1 MRKLLNTVYVTNEK
15 AYLSLEN
22 ENLVCRIEN
31 EAKLHIPLINVESIV
46 CFGYLGC
53 SPALMGKCVEEQV
66 ALSFVSPQGRF
77 LAKVTGET
85 RGNVFLRVSQID
97 TIRKN
102 SLLLAKTQSPPS

>member
-31 EAKLHIPLINVESIV
+31 EAKLRIPLINVESIV

-77 LAKVTGET
+77 LAKVKLGEM
-85 RGNVFLRVSQID
+85 FS
-97 TIRKN
+97 
-102 SLLLAKTQSPPS
+102 